1 MKAMTSKNIAFTF
14 QLCLLLAVS
23 IVGRTQGAGET
34 NASADSLKVFTQQ
47 VQAAYAKAA
56 YLSFSVKY
64 LYANAGQPGKY
75 IDSLLGEVQMN
86 AGRSRIIIDSIET
99 VLTDKYAIHVVKDDK
114 LIYLAAAV
122 RGAGEN
128 PVGMLDSA
136 FSHIK
141 GITTHL
147 YHRDGAHI
155 LILDFPA
162 GQAYTRMEISIDDR
176 TGFFQRIGYSIN
188 TAGYVGRE
196 MIETPDHPAPYE
208 SKGRVVILFSDY
220 KKGGFDDRVF
230 QTDKFFTRTAG
241 RYEPAG
247 QYKDYR
253 IYLASSNL

>member
-1 MKAMTSKNIAFTF
+1 MKKITSKNAAFTF
-14 QLCLLLAVS
+14 QLCLSLAVS
-23 IVGRTQGAGET
+23 IIGKTQDAGRADL
-34 NASADSLKVFTQQ
+34 AADSLKAFTQQ
-47 VQAAYAKAA
+47 VQQAYAKAA
-56 YLSFSVKY
+56 YLSFKVKY
-64 LYANAGQPGKY
+64 LYANGGQPGKY

-99 VLTDKYAIHVVKDDK
+99 VLTGRYAIHIVKEDK
-114 LIYLAAAV
+114 LIYLGAPA

-136 FSHIK
+136 FVHIK
-141 GITTHL
+141 GISTHL
-147 YHRDGAHI
+147 YHNAGAHI
-155 LILDFPA
+155 LILDFPP

-176 TGFFQRIGYSIN
+176 TGFFQRIAYSIN
-188 TAGYVGRE
+188 TLGFVGRD
-196 MIETPDHPAPYE
+196 MIESPGHTAPYE

-220 KKGGFDDRVF
+220 KKGAFDDRVF
-230 QTDKFFTRTAG
+230 KEDNFFTRTAG